1 MKFPCSISAQ
11 NSVKKGMKITLSVD
25 EKNVQDVMKGL
36 YNFLDRPLTA
46 ELLIDAD
53 EQLKKLGEISPDQ
66 RRKVYAILKDIAAWN
81 GDSAESIKLEM
92 KKQFCFDGQFEDFS
106 LSNCSRELAA
116 EFITWLIGFCFEH
129 GVELKHTGHPIEAFD
144 DIEAYLKLCIEKKVC
159 CICGSKNADIH
170 HYDHIGLG
178 GTSKPELDSLKRKI
192 ALCRT
197 HHTEAHA
204 LGKESFCNKYKVT
217 GVLV

>member
-1 MKFPCSISAQ
+1 MKFPCNISAQ
-11 NSVKKGMKITLSVD
+11 NSVKKGMKITLSVA
-25 EKNVQDVMKGL
+25 EEHVQDVMKGL

-66 RRKVYAILKDIAAWN
+66 RRKIYAILKDIAAWN

-92 KKQFCFDGQFEDFS
+92 KKQFCYDSQFEEFS

-144 DIEAYLKLCIEKKVC
+144 GDIDSYIAVCIKHKICIVCGLPAVKHHATGSRVGMGRNRNKIDDSNAKLM
-159 CICGSKNADIH
+159 
-170 HYDHIGLG
+170 
-178 GTSKPELDSLKRKI
+178 P
-192 ALCRT
+192 LCNK
-197 HHTEAHA
+197 HHTEIHNGTEEEF
-204 LGKESFCNKYKVT
+204 LRKYHIQ
-217 GVLV
+217 G